1 MAQSEPVSGLR
12 PVDRLEVL
20 VVVDNATD
28 NLSSI
33 PDIVQH
39 EREFLQLRGMSTL
52 AGECLYCA
60 AWGLS
65 LVLVMHIGGRQRT
78 LLFDA
83 GPESYTFERNSA
95 RLELP
100 FGDVE
105 AVVLSH
111 GHFDHAAG
119 LVSAMRLI
127 AEAKP
132 GETTPLYLHPGMF
145 ARRGMKFPNGFV
157 LPLKDVPRA
166 AELEAHGAEARIVD
180 EAALLLGETVWLS
193 VEIPRVTD
201 YEKGLVNQV
210 SQRDDGEWEP
220 DPWVMDERFLA
231 VEVRDKGLVVFT
243 ACSHAGVVNVMTEA
257 RARFP
262 QTPMHAV
269 MGGLHLAGAAV
280 ERIIPETVAD
290 LAQFELDWIIPGHCT
305 GWRAVNALVQKF
317 GEDIVVPSAVGR
329 LHTF

>member
-1 MAQSEPVSGLR
+1 
-12 PVDRLEVL
+12 
-20 VVVDNATD
+20 
-28 NLSSI
+28 
-33 PDIVQH
+33 
-39 EREFLQLRGMSTL
+39 
-52 AGECLYCA
+52 
-60 AWGLS
+60 
-65 LVLVMHIGGRQRT
+65 MHVGGRQRT

-83 GPESYTFERNSA
+83 GPEGYTFERNSA

-100 FGDVE
+100 FGEVE

-119 LVSAMRLI
+119 LLTAMRLI

-157 LPLKDVPRA
+157 LPLKDVPRPE
-166 AELEAHGAEARIVD
+166 ELEQNGAEARVVD

-193 VEIPRVTD
+193 AEIPRVTD

-243 ACSHAGVVNVMTEA
+243 ACSHAGVINVLSEA

-262 QTPMHAV
+262 ETPMHAV

-280 ERIIPETVAD
+280 EAIIPETVAD
-290 LAQFELDWIIPGHCT
+290 LARFDLDWIIPGHCT